1 MKHALIIEDSEIIS
15 LMIEDEL
22 AELGF
27 TSSARAA
34 SQSQAIQLA
43 EDMCPDLI
51 TADDRLSDGSGIAAV
66 RHICRHEAF
75 PVLFITGDPKHIKDA
90 IPDAVILEKPYTHA
104 DLAHPVRLALET
116 ARIYS
121 YVHVL

>member
-66 RHICRHEAF
+66 RHICRHEAI
-75 PVLFITGDPKHIKDA
+75 PVLFITGDPKQIKDA
-90 IPDAVILEKPYTHA
+90 IPDAVILEKPFTHA
-104 DLAHPVRLALET
+104 DLAHAVRLALET

>member
-27 TSSARAA
+27 TSSAKAA

-66 RHICRHEAF
+66 RHICRHEAI
-75 PVLFITGDPKHIKDA
+75 PVLFITGDPKQIKDA
-90 IPDAVILEKPYTHA
+90 IPDAVILEKPFTHA
-104 DLAHPVRLALET
+104 DLADAVRLALET